1 MGGTAWPTAATA
13 AKDMGCLQNTVWG
26 AAGKDVEGGLGGGGG
41 GKPAGWRLTEEVMVM
56 KEEVMVMNDI
66 TSAMEAPAAVMM
78 VWWMTL
84 PFSPAVE
91 TT

>member
-41 GKPAGWRLTEEVMVM
+41 GKPAGWRLTEEVMVT
-56 KEEVMVMNDI
+56 NDI
-66 TSAMEAPAAVMM
+66 TSAMEVPAAVMM
-78 VWWMTL
+78 VWRITIPM
-84 PFSPAVE
+84 SPAVE
-91 TT
+91 PT

>member
-41 GKPAGWRLTEEVMVM
+41 GKLAGWRLTEEVMVT
-56 KEEVMVMNDI
+56 NDI

-91 TT
+91 PT